1 MKTILYARVSTADQT
16 IAHQRKQAEAA
27 GFQIDTVVADE
38 DVSGVHTRL
47 ADRPEGRRLFDL
59 LRTDDTL
66 VVRWVDR
73 LGRNYA
79 DVCDT
84 IREFM
89 RRGVVIRTVIN
100 GLTFNGATTDPMQQA
115 VRDALIAFMA
125 ATAQAQAE
133 ARPRKPRR
141 PGSST
146 PRPKASTWA
155 ASRHTPARNIR
166 PCSTCSL
173 RARASPLSPRPR
185 ACLARRSIASSVI
198 LPRPR
203 RHWPR
208 GAYEDFTVKPHATAS
223 GFCDRCVML

>member
-1 MKTILYARVSTADQT
+1 MSCMSLEACPTGQQKQHPKPCPLEFKSTNGHTFIRTPFKWTDGDPMKTILYARVSTADQT

-47 ADRPEGRRLFDL
+47 ADRPEGRRLFDM

-84 IREFM
+84 IREVM

-100 GLTFNGATTDPMQQA
+100 GLTFDGATTDPMKQA

-133 ARPRKPRR
+133 ATREAQKAGIDHAKESGVYRGRKPSFTRDQF
-141 PGSST
+141 
-146 PRPKASTWA
+146 
-155 ASRHTPARNIR
+155 
-166 PCSTCSL
+166 
-173 RARASPLSPRPR
+173 RAVQDMLSQ
-185 ACLARRSIASSVI
+185 
-198 LPRPR
+198 
-203 RHWPR
+203 
-208 GAYEDFTVKPHATAS
+208 G
-223 GFCDRCVML
+223 